1 MMTNVNGGSNGANE
15 ISATTGQG
23 PAGGNRPSSP
33 GAFGASAK
41 PTREEQSAASALVAA
56 ARPERRYS
64 FNMLVATALLAF
76 AAGRICSR

>member
-1 MMTNVNGGSNGANE
+1 MAERRPEGAKTSSGAN
-15 ISATTGQG
+15 
-23 PAGGNRPSSP
+23 PKSS
-33 GAFGASAK
+33 GASEPADM
-41 PTREEQSAASALVAA
+41 ALANA